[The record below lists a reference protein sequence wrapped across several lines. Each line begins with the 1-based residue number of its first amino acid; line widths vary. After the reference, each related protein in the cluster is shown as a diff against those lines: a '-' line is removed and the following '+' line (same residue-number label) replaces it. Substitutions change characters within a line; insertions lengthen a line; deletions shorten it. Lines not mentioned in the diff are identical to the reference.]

1 METSSSSTGCPRIRG
16 SSLPRPV
23 RVTVPSSRAP
33 AARWWRTWR
42 STHSARRPMPSG
54 LTGSPG
60 SRRRGPAVLVSG
72 RGWESGIRISSGAP
86 LRIRYRR
93 QTTPLRSVRDVALQ
107 VKLHSQ
113 SRGPGIDCCK
123 VMLDICK
130 VLIYIICVI
139 RWFTNKVLERFF
151 ATGDGR
157 RLSVQNTRR
166 IANILRA
173 LDDASRPEDMNLP
186 GFRFHALV
194 GRDRGRY
201 AVNASG
207 NWRITFGWM
216 DGDAIDVDLE
226 DCR

>member
-1 METSSSSTGCPRIRG
+1 
-16 SSLPRPV
+16 
-23 RVTVPSSRAP
+23 
-33 AARWWRTWR
+33 
-42 STHSARRPMPSG
+42 
-54 LTGSPG
+54 
-60 SRRRGPAVLVSG
+60 
-72 RGWESGIRISSGAP
+72 
-86 LRIRYRR
+86 
-93 QTTPLRSVRDVALQ
+93 
-107 VKLHSQ
+107 
-113 SRGPGIDCCK
+113 
-123 VMLDICK
+123 MLDICK

-139 RWFTNKVLERFF
+139 RWFINKVLERFF

-207 NWRITFGWM
+207 NWRITFGWL
-216 DGDAIDVDLE
+216 DGDAIGVDLE
-226 DCR
+226 DYH